1 MATDLLEPPGRRSG
15 CWLTSPFLFSGIVV
29 RRFGATMELGRSM
42 MTPAAGERSEV
53 RGHRQ
58 QIGKSA
64 ALTVGVNLI
73 RCPYT
78 RARGGRGRAEP
89 GASRWPPIPAATF
102 GCTRDRGP
110 PPSPQPHL
118 I

>member
-1 MATDLLEPPGRRSG
+1 MIAHVQLDRCPHARARGARRFQRALTQSDLLEPPGRRSG

-64 ALTVGVNLI
+64 ALTVGG
-73 RCPYT
+73 T
-78 RARGGRGRAEP
+78 GS
-89 GASRWPPIPAATF
+89 ASP
-102 GCTRDRGP
+102 
-110 PPSPQPHL
+110 
-118 I
+118 

>member
-1 MATDLLEPPGRRSG
+1 MRETFYYCHLFGRDGRIGRGCAEQSDRLEPPGRRSG

-29 RRFGATMELGRSM
+29 GRFGATMELGRSM

-64 ALTVGVNLI
+64 ALTVGSLALA
-73 RCPYT
+73 
-78 RARGGRGRAEP
+78 RAALRRPR
-89 GASRWPPIPAATF
+89 
-102 GCTRDRGP
+102 
-110 PPSPQPHL
+110 H
-118 I
+118 